1 MVQLLAGPE
10 VAQSLQRYLIQPDLS
25 GIFNLNVVVLNSRE
39 AMKTEPLPELIVK
52 LAAAACL
59 LPANQRTA
67 RHPGSLNAQPRTE
80 GVRRLVFVQPV
91 ELSAAQIDAFTTL
104 LPNNSRPLQP
114 VAGRVLQLDSKSR

>member
-10 VAQSLQRYLIQPDLS
+10 VAQSLQRYVIQPDLS

-67 RHPGSLNAQPRTE
+67 RYHGSFNTQPCTE

-91 ELSAAQIDAFTTL
+91 ELSAAQIDASTAI
-104 LPNNSRPLQP
+104 LPNNSRPLQYGAGC
-114 VAGRVLQLDSKSR
+114 VAQLDSKSR

>member
-59 LPANQRTA
+59 LPADRRTA
-67 RHPGSLNAQPRTE
+67 RYHGSFNTQPCTE

-91 ELSAAQIDAFTTL
+91 ELSAAQIDAFTAI
-104 LPNNSRPLQP
+104 LPNNRRPLQP
-114 VAGRVLQLDSKSR
+114 ATGRVLQLDSKSR